1 MVGNW
6 MNTKFSFITKLS
18 SGENTRE
25 VNKILGIRST
35 DETEQKPQTNGYF
48 TVLDDLLDLIEMP

>member
-35 DETEQKPQTNGYF
+35 DETEQKPQTNGYLQF
-48 TVLDDLLDLIEMP
+48 WTIY

>member
-6 MNTKFSFITKLS
+6 MNAKFSFITKLS

-35 DETEQKPQTNGYF
+35 DETEQKPQTNGYLQF
-48 TVLDDLLDLIEMP
+48 WTIY